1 MRKRGRTVADAAH
14 GLGEGSGRGDD
25 VPSDA
30 PDLLPRALA
39 GAHHGAGVLLL
50 GPARDAD
57 GREHD
62 DAAHDGELA
71 ELTAAEPAQERRVPE
86 VEVADEV
93 ADDVGDVGLAA
104 EPGVGRVLE
113 RRWRKVEDEGLREA
127 KSESERAPESAGL
140 SRKRVRWRERV
151 NAPGSPPA
159 ER

>member
-1 MRKRGRTVADAAH
+1 
-14 GLGEGSGRGDD
+14 
-25 VPSDA
+25 
-30 PDLLPRALA
+30 
-39 GAHHGAGVLLL
+39 
-50 GPARDAD
+50 
-57 GREHD
+57 
-62 DAAHDGELA
+62 
-71 ELTAAEPAQERRVPE
+71 VPE